1 MVSLNIFRLLGK
13 LIQRWGD
20 NVYKKIAIILV
31 IFYLMH

>member
-13 LIQRWGD
+13 LMQGGGD

-31 IFYLMH
+31 IFYLLH